1 MGEWRLLVGVTLLA
15 IAAELSESYFQMLAK
30 FDDKPVSVY
39 QLQFISCNCPG
50 PCVAQTPNSTCTGR
64 LTAGDDNEYNASYCV
79 FTSDGQDSIRFEVK
93 VATTTWVGIG
103 FSDTA
108 SMVNTCSIAVNFE
121 VFAVVFQAGKLNP
134 RK

>member
-1 MGEWRLLVGVTLLA
+1 
-15 IAAELSESYFQMLAK
+15 MLAK
-30 FDDKPVSVY
+30 FDDKPVSRYSVMY
-39 QLQFISCNCPG
+39 QLHFIFCNCPG
-50 PCVAQTPNSTCTGR
+50 PCVAQTPISTCTGR

-79 FTSDGQDSIRFEVK
+79 FTSGVQDSIRFEVK
-93 VATTTWVGIG
+93 VATITMSWVGIG

-108 SMVNTCSIAVNFE
+108 SMVSTYRIAINFE